1 MYLHLGG
8 DKSVNIND
16 IVALFDMDN
25 TTISARG
32 RKFLN
37 EAGRRGEIVD
47 VSDDL
52 PKSYIVTESGG
63 KRVVYISSLAP
74 QTLIKRA
81 TQKK

>member
-8 DKSVNIND
+8 AKAVDMKD

-25 TTISARG
+25 TTITARS

-37 EAGRRGEIVD
+37 RASERGEIID
-47 VSDDL
+47 VSEDL
-52 PKSYIVTESGG
+52 PRSYIVANEDG
-63 KRVVYISSLAP
+63 KSRVYISSLTP

-81 TQKK
+81 RR

>member
-8 DKSVNIND
+8 DKAVDMKD

-25 TTISARG
+25 TTVTARG

-37 EAGRRGEIVD
+37 QAAERGEIFD
-47 VSDDL
+47 IAEDL
-52 PKSYIVTESGG
+52 PRSYIITNEGG
-63 KRVVYISSLAP
+63 KSRVYISSLTP

-81 TQKK
+81 KHR